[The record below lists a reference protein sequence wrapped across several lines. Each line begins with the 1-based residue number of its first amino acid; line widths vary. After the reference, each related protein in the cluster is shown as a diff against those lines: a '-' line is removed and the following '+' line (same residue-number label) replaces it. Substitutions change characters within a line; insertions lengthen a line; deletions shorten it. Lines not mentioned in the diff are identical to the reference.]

1 MLNTLRLFGYG
12 LTIFAIFLLTWIV
25 GTFVTSA
32 MLFVGSF
39 SLIYFFIKDS
49 DTWVMVFWCICALG
63 GFVLSM
69 HVTEVIVKEFLR
81 ESIEPILHQYRL
93 DRKRYKQTEDKS
105 GNEFKG
111 KL

>member
-1 MLNTLRLFGYG
+1 MFNTLRLFGYG

-49 DTWVMVFWCICALG
+49 HTLVTIFWCICALG

-69 HVTEVIVKEFLR
+69 HATEVIVKESLR
-81 ESIEPILHQYRL
+81 ESMEPILHQYRL

-105 GNEFKG
+105 GNEFKR